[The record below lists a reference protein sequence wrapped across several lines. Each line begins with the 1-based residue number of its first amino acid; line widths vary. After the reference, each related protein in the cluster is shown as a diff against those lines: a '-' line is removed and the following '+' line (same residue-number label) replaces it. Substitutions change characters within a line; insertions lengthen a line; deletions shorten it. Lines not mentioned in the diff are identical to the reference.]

1 MNASNHNSSGVSLV
15 VRGLRKNFDGQEV
28 LKGVDFEVRPG
39 EIFVIMGPSG
49 SGKSVL
55 LKHLIGLEEP
65 DAGEIL
71 INGETVGSP
80 EVAAKYRMAL
90 VFQSGAL
97 LNSLTVGE
105 NVGLYLTEH
114 RLKPPAEIEK
124 VVAEI
129 LEDVGLKDTADKMP
143 NELSGGMKK
152 RVAIA
157 RALVIEPQLILY
169 DEPTSEL
176 DPLSSVVIGNEIL
189 DLKRR
194 THVTSLI
201 VSHDRDLAFGVAD
214 RIAVIV
220 EGRTSAEEAG
230 LAPVADIRTVAIASD
245 HTGGKLRQNLVTF
258 LRGRGLAV
266 QDLGTDGPDPVDYPD
281 VAASVGRIV
290 ARREADAGIVIDG
303 AGIGSAIA
311 ANKIDGIRA
320 VMATSELVARYSR
333 EHNGANVLTL
343 GATLVTPDEARAII
357 TTWLTTAMREPRY
370 IRRLAKIRDLER
382 G

>member
-1 MNASNHNSSGVSLV
+1 MNSANNNTNTGVGLV
-15 VRGLRKNFDGQEV
+15 VRGLRKSFDGQPV
-28 LKGVDFEVRPG
+28 LKGVSFEVQPG
-39 EIFVIMGPSG
+39 EIFVLMGPSG

-55 LKHLIGLEEP
+55 LKHLIGLEEA
-65 DAGEIL
+65 DEGEIL
-71 INGETVGSP
+71 INGESITTP
-80 EVAAKYRMAL
+80 EIAAKYRMAL

-124 VVAEI
+124 VVLEI
-129 LEDVGLKDTADKMP
+129 LNDVGLKDAVNKMP

-152 RVAIA
+152 RAAIA

-194 THVTSLI
+194 IHVTSLV

-220 EGRTSAEEAG
+220 DGE
-230 LAPVADIRTVAIASD
+230 IRI
-245 HTGGKLRQNLVTF
+245 
-258 LRGRGLAV
+258 
-266 QDLGTDGPDPVDYPD
+266 
-281 VAASVGRIV
+281 
-290 ARREADAGIVIDG
+290 
-303 AGIGSAIA
+303 IG
-311 ANKIDGIRA
+311 
-320 VMATSELVARYSR
+320 
-333 EHNGANVLTL
+333 
-343 GATLVTPDEARAII
+343 TPDEVKNFNDPLVKNFLHADFK
-357 TTWLTTAMREPRY
+357 RE
-370 IRRLAKIRDLER
+370 K
-382 G
+382 